1 MNADAFLAA
10 VKGKLIVSC
19 QALEDEPLHGA
30 EIMARMAVA
39 AQIGGAAA
47 IRANGPADIRAI
59 KQAVDLPVIGLY
71 KQGESGVY
79 ITPTFAAAAE
89 IAEAGADVIAL
100 DCTERPRPEGLPL
113 SELLARI
120 HGELGLPTFADVASL
135 SEAQAAAAAGA
146 AMAAPT
152 LAGYTDARPALD
164 GPDFALLAQM
174 IEQLPIP
181 VIAEGRVN
189 TPEQARRA
197 LDMGAWAAVVGS
209 AITRPRT
216 IAARFARAFRPRNF
230 YPTPRPPPRSI
241 RVGEQTRPKLV
252 I

>member
-19 QALEDEPLHGA
+19 QALADEPLHGA
-30 EIMARMAVA
+30 HIMAQMAVA

-47 IRANGPADIRAI
+47 VRANGPADIRAI

-71 KQGESGVY
+71 KQGDSGVY
-79 ITPTFAAAAE
+79 ITPTFDAAAE

-100 DCTERPRPEGLPL
+100 DCTDRPRPDGVPL
-113 SELLARI
+113 AELLARI
-120 HGELGLPTFADVASL
+120 HRELGVPTFADVAAL
-135 SEAQAAAAAGA
+135 PDARAAAAAGV

-152 LAGYTDARPALD
+152 LSGYTGARPALD
-164 GPDFALLAQM
+164 GPDFELLARM

-181 VIAEGRVN
+181 VIAEGRIN

-197 LDMGAWAAVVGS
+197 LDMGAWAVVVGS

-216 IAARFARAFRPRNF
+216 IAARFAGALEA
-230 YPTPRPPPRSI
+230 
-241 RVGEQTRPKLV
+241 G
-252 I
+252 

>member
-1 MNADAFLAA
+1 MNADAFLDA
-10 VKGKLIVSC
+10 VKGRLIVSC

-30 EIMARMAVA
+30 GIMSRMAVA

-59 KQAVDLPVIGLY
+59 KDAVDLPVIGLY

-79 ITPTFAAAAE
+79 ITPTFEAAAE
-89 IAEAGADVIAL
+89 IAAAGADVIAL
-100 DCTERPRPEGLPL
+100 DCTARPRPGGLPL
-113 SELLARI
+113 AELLARI
-120 HGELGLPTFADVASL
+120 HEELRLPTFADVAAL
-135 SEAQAAAAAGA
+135 TEAQAAAAAGV

-164 GPDFALLAQM
+164 GPDFELLAEM
-174 IEQLPIP
+174 IANLPIP

-197 LDMGAWAAVVGS
+197 LDMGAWAVVVGS

-216 IAARFARAFRPRNF
+216 ITARFVRA
-230 YPTPRPPPRSI
+230 I
-241 RVGEQTRPKLV
+241 EHK
-252 I
+252 